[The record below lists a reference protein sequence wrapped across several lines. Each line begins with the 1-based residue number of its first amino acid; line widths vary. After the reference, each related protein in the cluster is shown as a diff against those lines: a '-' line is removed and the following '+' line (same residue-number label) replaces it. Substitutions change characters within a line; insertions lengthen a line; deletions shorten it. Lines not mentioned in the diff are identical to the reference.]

1 MRKDDFIK
9 DLIID
14 NETSGDMQGI
24 YANVIECVKRAISNA
39 PSDIEID
46 GKLGLKELYK
56 AIEDE
61 ARKRKKG
68 QCAVISDSEAVDIIA
83 KKLGVK
89 NVNIATTKDDTV
101 NLEDFF

>member
-1 MRKDDFIK
+1 MRKEEYVNE
-9 DLIID
+9 LTID
-14 NETSGDMQGI
+14 NETSGDMREI
-24 YANVIECVKRAISNA
+24 YVNVIECVKRAISNA
-39 PSDIEID
+39 PSNIEID

-61 ARKRKKG
+61 ARKKKRG
-68 QCAVISDSEAVDIIA
+68 QCAVISDSEAVEIIA

-89 NVNIATTKDDTV
+89 SVNIEKKDDTV

>member
-68 QCAVISDSEAVDIIA
+68 QCAVISDSEAVEIIA

-89 NVNIATTKDDTV
+89 SVNIEKKDDTV